1 MLSQQKLLLMFVSV
15 WCILEIDK
23 GLIFSARI
31 PPKPIRILLCVGDT
45 SFHLEGI
52 IRYLWWEIQ
61 FLDRLY
67 PEIAVR
73 IEPHEDDGAI
83 EEVAELLR
91 IRQYLERDG
100 LLLPEYEMQEPDVIF
115 CDCQRRA
122 S

>member
-1 MLSQQKLLLMFVSV
+1 MLSHQKLLLMFISV
-15 WCILEIDK
+15 WCILEIEK
-23 GLIFSARI
+23 GLVFGARI
-31 PPKPIRILLCVGDT
+31 PPKCIRILLHVGDA

-67 PEIAVR
+67 PGIAVK
-73 IEPHEDDGAI
+73 IEPHEYDGAT
-83 EEVAELLR
+83 EDVAELLR
-91 IRQYLERDG
+91 IRQCLERDG
-100 LLLPEYEMQEPDVIF
+100 LLLPESEMREPDVIF